1 MDCRIRRRACRS
13 VKYETN
19 PPDATSLMVSARSFG
34 NYDLPAA
41 LADLIDNSI
50 QAGAREITLT
60 CRYND
65 GNPEIRVRDDGHGL
79 SGRELREAM
88 RPASSNPL
96 TERSSDDLGRF
107 GWGLKSASFSQCTRL
122 TVLSHQGKELTGC
135 IWDLANVDAWRM
147 GVLDDHEIVA
157 TASPE
162 MMVKDGVEVVWS
174 NCDRLSENC
183 TITQAEF
190 NSLIVH
196 AGNRLALVFHRYL
209 SGEVHGKRL
218 TVRLNGR
225 KIEALD
231 PFYRDHEA
239 TQQLEPER
247 LEVAGQTIDIQ
258 PYILPHYSK
267 LLSNQYDQ
275 LGGEE
280 GFLRNQGFYV
290 YRNHR
295 LIISGT
301 WFRLL
306 RHGELSQLVRVRV
319 DIPNALDHL
328 WKITIDKS
336 DAQLPAALRTRL
348 RQLVEGLRRRSA
360 RVYRSRGGRLDRP
373 GTTSVWSR
381 YARDG
386 EVHYSINRAHPVI
399 EALLGTGN
407 DDQKQAA
414 STALKIIEQ
423 AFPVGAFSQDSARE
437 PDAIHQTL
445 TDPVAFRADLMAAMP
460 LLLVQVDGD
469 FSALEKLLRV
479 TEPWCEAW
487 GATEAVLM
495 EKGWTNA

>member
-1 MDCRIRRRACRS
+1 M
-13 VKYETN
+13 KYETN
-19 PPDATSLMVSARSFG
+19 PPDAASLMTSARSFG
-34 NYDLPAA
+34 NYDVPAA

-50 QAGAREITLT
+50 KAGAREITLT

-65 GNPEIRVRDDGHGL
+65 GDPEIRIQDDGRGM
-79 SGRELREAM
+79 SGRELRDAM

-96 TERSSDDLGRF
+96 TERSPDDLGRF
-107 GWGLKSASFSQCTRL
+107 GWGMKSASFSQCSRL
-122 TVLSHQGKELTGC
+122 TVISHRGEELTGC
-135 IWDLANVDAWRM
+135 VWDLTNVEGWRM
-147 GVLDDHEIVA
+147 GILDEQELVA
-157 TASPE
+157 MASADLR
-162 MMVKDGVEVVWS
+162 VKDGVEVVWS
-174 NCDRLSENC
+174 NCDRLSENN
-183 TITQAEF
+183 TITQDEF
-190 NSLIVH
+190 NALIVH
-196 AGNRLALVFHRYL
+196 AGNRLAIIFHRYL
-209 SGEVHGKRL
+209 AGEVRGKRL

-225 KIEALD
+225 KIDAVD

-239 TQQLEPER
+239 TQQLEPES
-247 LEVAGQTIDIQ
+247 LEIAGRTIDIQ
-258 PYILPHYSK
+258 PFILPHYSK
-267 LLSNQYDQ
+267 LLPNQYDQ

-319 DIPNALDHL
+319 DIPNALDHV

-336 DAQLPAALRTRL
+336 DAQLPAALRNRL
-348 RQLVEGLRRRSA
+348 RQLVDGLRRRSA

-381 YARDG
+381 HARGG
-386 EVHYSINRAHPVI
+386 EVRYTINRAHPVI
-399 EALLGTGN
+399 DALLDTG
-407 DDQKQAA
+407 DDEQRQAA
-414 STALKIIEQ
+414 SAALKIIEQ
-423 AFPVGAFSQDSARE
+423 AFPVAAFSQDAALE

-445 TDPVAFRADLMAAMP
+445 TDPVAFRADLSAALP
-460 LLLVQVDGD
+460 LLLMQVDGD
-469 FSALEKLLRV
+469 FTALENLLRV

-487 GATEAVLM
+487 GATEAVLK

>member
-1 MDCRIRRRACRS
+1 M
-13 VKYETN
+13 KYETN
-19 PPDATSLMVSARSFG
+19 PPDAASLMMSARSFG
-34 NYDLPAA
+34 NYDVPAA

-50 QAGAREITLT
+50 KAGAREITLT

-65 GNPEIRVRDDGHGL
+65 GDPEIRVRDDGCGM

-88 RPASSNPL
+88 RPASSNPMA
-96 TERSSDDLGRF
+96 ERSPDDLGRF
-107 GWGLKSASFSQCTRL
+107 GWGMKSASLSQCSRL
-122 TVLSHQGKELTGC
+122 TVLSRRGEEFTGC
-135 IWDLANVDAWRM
+135 VWDLADVEGWRM
-147 GVLDDHEIVA
+147 GVLDNEEIVA

-162 MMVKDGVEVVWS
+162 LRSKDGVEVVWS
-174 NCDRLSENC
+174 NCDRLSENGS
-183 TITQAEF
+183 IDQAAF
-190 NSLIVH
+190 NALVVH

-209 SGEVHGKRL
+209 AGEVRGKRL
-218 TVRLNGR
+218 TVLLNGR

-239 TQQLEPER
+239 TQQLEQER
-247 LEVAGQTIDIQ
+247 LQIAGRTIDIQ
-258 PYILPHYSK
+258 PFILPHYSK
-267 LLSNQYDQ
+267 LLPNQYDQ

-319 DIPNALDHL
+319 DIPNALDHV

-336 DAQLPAALRTRL
+336 DAQLPAALRNRL
-348 RQLVEGLRRRSA
+348 GQLVDGLRGRSA

-381 YARDG
+381 HARGG
-386 EVHYSINRAHPVI
+386 EVRYTINRAHPVI
-399 EALLGTGN
+399 EALLDACDEKQT
-407 DDQKQAA
+407 QAA
-414 STALKIIEQ
+414 SAALKIIEQ
-423 AFPVGAFSQDSARE
+423 AFPVAAFSQDTIRE
-437 PDAIHQTL
+437 PDSIHQTL
-445 TDPVAFRADLMAAMP
+445 TDPDAFRADLIAALP
-460 LLLVQVDGD
+460 LLLMRVNGNLA
-469 FSALEKLLRV
+469 ALENLLRI

-487 GATEAVLM
+487 GATEAILK
-495 EKGWTNA
+495 EGGWTNA

>member
-1 MDCRIRRRACRS
+1 M
-13 VKYETN
+13 KYETN
-19 PPDATSLMVSARSFG
+19 PPDAASLMLSARSFG
-34 NYDLPAA
+34 NYDLPGA

-50 QAGAREITLT
+50 QAGAHEIALT

-65 GNPEIRVRDDGHGL
+65 GDPEIRIRDDGHGL

-96 TERSSDDLGRF
+96 TERSPDDLGRF
-107 GWGLKSASFSQCTRL
+107 GWGMKSASFSQCARL
-122 TVLSHQGKELTGC
+122 MVLSRRASELTGC
-135 IWDLANVDAWRM
+135 VWDLADVDAWRM
-147 GVLDDHEIVA
+147 GVLDDDEIA
-157 TASPE
+157 AMASPE
-162 MMVKDGVEVVWS
+162 LLVTDGVEVVWS
-174 NCDRLSENC
+174 NCDRLSENN
-183 TITQAEF
+183 TITLSEF
-190 NSLIVH
+190 NALIAH
-196 AGNRLALVFHRYL
+196 AGNRLGLVFHRYL
-209 SGEVHGKRL
+209 AGEVRGKRL
-218 TVRLNGR
+218 TVRLNNR

-239 TQQLEPER
+239 TQQLEPEA
-247 LEVAGQTIDIQ
+247 LKIAGHTIDIQ
-258 PYILPHYSK
+258 PFILPHYSK
-267 LLSNQYDQ
+267 LLPNQYDQ

-319 DIPNALDHL
+319 DIPNALDHV

-336 DAQLPAALRTRL
+336 DAQLPAALRNRL
-348 RQLVEGLRRRSA
+348 RQLVEGLRRRSS

-373 GTTSVWSR
+373 DTTSVWSR
-381 YARDG
+381 HARGG
-386 EVHYSINRAHPVI
+386 EVRYAINREHPVI
-399 EALLGTGN
+399 EALLDTG
-407 DDQKQAA
+407 DDKQMQTA
-414 STALKIIEQ
+414 SAALKIIEQ
-423 AFPVGAFSQDSARE
+423 AFPVAAFGQDTAQD

-445 TDPVAFRADLMAAMP
+445 ADPIAFRADLSAALP
-460 LLLVQVDGD
+460 LLLMQVGGD
-469 FSALEKLLRV
+469 FTALENLLRV

-487 GATEAVLM
+487 GATEAILK